1 MNIQKILK
9 ELEHESELAHEEMRQ
24 CIKENYLQFDES
36 KGYAREIVRLN
47 IAEKK
52 KVSSAEII
60 SRKID
65 GKPYY
70 EIKFQKAGEDDYTV
84 GYGSYKL
91 DYVIEWLNEC
101 FEFCGKTKA
110 SVDNGKDTNISS
122 NGSWILVEEKLPV
135 EHDSMFA
142 KFKGTKNWHNGMF
155 EKRSDEVNVT
165 VEFEDG
171 TRKTTTSY
179 TLDGKWKAEH
189 NQVVKQKVVAWT
201 PFPEPYKGE

>member
-1 MNIQKILK
+1 MNVLEKIL
-9 ELEHESELAHEEMRQ
+9 EEIDEEQ
-24 CIKENYLQFDES
+24 NGYEADHAWNYS
-36 KGYAREIVRLN
+36 KGLEYAKEIIRSHMN
-47 IAEKK
+47 EKE

-60 SRKID
+60 SRNID

-70 EIKFQKAGEDDYTV
+70 EIKFQKVGEDDYTV

-110 SVDNGKDTNISS
+110 SVDNGKDTNISI

-142 KFKGTKNWHNGMF
+142 KFKETKNWHNGMF

-179 TLDGKWKAEH
+179 TLDGKWKAEP

>member
-1 MNIQKILK
+1 MNVLEKIL
-9 ELEHESELAHEEMRQ
+9 EEIDEEQ
-24 CIKENYLQFDES
+24 NGYEADHAWNYS
-36 KGYAREIVRLN
+36 KGLEYAKEIIRSHMN
-47 IAEKK
+47 EKE

-60 SRKID
+60 SRSID

>member
-1 MNIQKILK
+1 MNVLDKIL
-9 ELEHESELAHEEMRQ
+9 EEIDEEQ
-24 CIKENYLQFDES
+24 NGYEADHAWNYS
-36 KGYAREIVRLN
+36 KGQEYAKEIIRSHMN
-47 IAEKK
+47 EKE

-60 SRKID
+60 SRNID

-70 EIKFQKAGEDDYTV
+70 EIKFQKVGEDDYAV

-179 TLDGKWKAEH
+179 TLDGKWKAEP